1 MSGPDPILL
10 DFADS
15 FETERLLIRSPRPGD
30 GAALRAALADSL
42 PELQPWL
49 PWSVGPL
56 QSLEASEARCRH
68 AYRQFMARED
78 LPLHLYLK
86 GTDVQIGGSGLH
98 RIDWSVPRF
107 EIGYWLRTPYIGHGY
122 MTEAVAGI
130 SEFAFTTLGARRVE
144 IMCDALNVRS
154 AAIPP
159 RVGFTLEGRLR
170 NHKLDAQ
177 TGRLRDTLVF
187 SRIDSDPPH
196 ESSPPPHG

>member
-10 DFADS
+10 DFPDS

-30 GAALRAALADSL
+30 GGSLRDALADSL
-42 PELQPWL
+42 PELQQWL
-49 PWSVGPL
+49 PWANAPL
-56 QSLEASEARCRH
+56 ASLEECEANCRR
-68 AYRQFMARED
+68 AYYQFKARED
-78 LPLHLYLK
+78 LRLHLYLK
-86 GTDVQIGGSGLH
+86 GTNVQIGGSGLH
-98 RIDWSVPRF
+98 RIDWTVPRF
-107 EIGYWLRTPYIGHGY
+107 EIGYWLRTPYVGQGY

-130 SEFAFTTLGARRVE
+130 TEFAFATLGARRVE
-144 IMCDALNVRS
+144 IMCDALNGRS

-170 NHKLDAQ
+170 NHKLDGQ

-196 ESSPPPHG
+196 ESSPPTHG